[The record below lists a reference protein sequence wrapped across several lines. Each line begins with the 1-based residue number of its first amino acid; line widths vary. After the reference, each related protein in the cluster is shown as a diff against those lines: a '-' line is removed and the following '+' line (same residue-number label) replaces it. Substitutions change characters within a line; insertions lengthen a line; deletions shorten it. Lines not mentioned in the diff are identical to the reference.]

1 MGILAKNSVL
11 SRLLAT
17 HAATLAAAER
27 LDAAVLTGGI
37 DAGRMVLLA
46 NPAHKS
52 VVPLVVG
59 QPATIK
65 VNANIG
71 TSVLINDVKM
81 EMQKLRLAQ
90 KAGAHTVMD
99 LSTAGDLHA
108 IRKEIIAASEMPVG
122 TVPLYGLAQ
131 KYVARGQ
138 DPSGFSV
145 EEFLEEIARQA
156 EEGVDFMT
164 LHCGVTARGAAMAQ
178 GGRRLLGIVS
188 RGGSILARWMKRRN
202 AENPLLERF
211 DDVLDICL
219 RHNVTISLGDGL
231 RPGAGADAGDGA
243 QWEEVVTLGEL
254 TLRAWERGV
263 QVMIEGP
270 GHVPL
275 HLVQSQIEGIKR
287 LTHHAPLYVLGPL
300 TTDCAPGYDHIAGAI
315 GGALAATYG
324 ADFLCYLTPAEHL
337 TLPGPEDVWA
347 GVKASLVAA
356 QSAESALGRP
366 HAVARDRAISEARAK
381 LDWEAMAQAAI
392 DPQMLHKRRE
402 HHRDE
407 RECAMCGTFCA
418 IRMVTGIDD
427 APVPAR
433 GGKNE

>member
-1 MGILAKNSVL
+1 MGILAKNTAL
-11 SRLLAT
+11 GRLLA
-17 HAATLAAAER
+17 ASATSLARAEH
-27 LDAAVLTGGI
+27 LDETVLTGAI

-46 NPAHKS
+46 NPAHKN
-52 VVPLVVG
+52 VTPTLIG
-59 QPATIK
+59 QPAMVK

-81 EMQKLRLAQ
+81 EMQKVRLAH

-108 IRKEIIAASEMPVG
+108 IRKDIIAASDMPVG

-131 KYVARGQ
+131 KYVTRGQ
-138 DPSGFSV
+138 DPSDFSV
-145 EEFLEEIARQA
+145 EEFLEEIERQA

-164 LHCGVTARGAAMAQ
+164 LHCGVTARGAAMAT
-178 GGRRLLGIVS
+178 GDRRVLGIVS
-188 RGGSILARWMKRRN
+188 RGGSILARWMKRRG

-211 DDVLDICL
+211 DDVLGICL
-219 RHNVTISLGDGL
+219 KHNVTISLGDGL
-231 RPGAGADAGDGA
+231 RPGAGADAGDAA

-263 QVMIEGP
+263 QIMIEGP

-287 LTHHAPLYVLGPL
+287 LTHYAPLYVLGPL

-315 GGALAATYG
+315 GGAMAAYFG

-356 QSAESALGRP
+356 QSAETALGRSW
-366 HAVARDRAISEARAK
+366 AVARDLAISKARAA
-381 LDWEAMAQAAI
+381 LDWEAMAREAI
-392 DPQMLHKRRE
+392 DPQMLRKRRE
-402 HHRDE
+402 NHRDE

-427 APVPAR
+427 APVPRR
-433 GGKNE
+433 GKKKG